1 MLPKHVRYQAAPHP
15 DSFGHFL
22 KANTNIQH
30 LNYSVKR
37 EKFFYF
43 IVLIWYNYR
52 RITVFWKKGDGCM
65 NITHNYN
72 SSTNT
77 WEVSLSGEVD
87 VYNAPQLKEVLHS
100 LLDQHNSSI
109 IIDCRDLKYIDST
122 GLGVLIG
129 VLKRVKDNDGNVFIK
144 NLKPYIKKIFTI
156 TGLDKIFLI
165 EVQE

>member
-1 MLPKHVRYQAAPHP
+1 
-15 DSFGHFL
+15 
-22 KANTNIQH
+22 
-30 LNYSVKR
+30 
-37 EKFFYF
+37 
-43 IVLIWYNYR
+43 
-52 RITVFWKKGDGCM
+52 M

-109 IIDCRDLKYIDST
+109 VIDCQGLKYIDST

-129 VLKRVKDNDGNVFIK
+129 VLKRVKDNNGSISIR

>member
-1 MLPKHVRYQAAPHP
+1 
-15 DSFGHFL
+15 
-22 KANTNIQH
+22 
-30 LNYSVKR
+30 
-37 EKFFYF
+37 
-43 IVLIWYNYR
+43 
-52 RITVFWKKGDGCM
+52 M

-72 SSTNT
+72 PATSV

-87 VYNAPQLKEVLHS
+87 VYNAPQLKEELYR

-109 IIDCRDLKYIDST
+109 VIDCRDLKYIDST

-129 VLKRVKDNDGNVFIK
+129 VLKRVKDNNGSISLK